1 MSNLDTMPRL
11 LFKNTLNHNNVQVQ
25 ISLFLQITYF
35 MKIKFVCLYLSFKQ
49 SNKRLTKCH
58 FLVNFGK

>member
-49 SNKRLTKCH
+49 SNKTD
-58 FLVNFGK
+58 